1 MVRLMLTGYVLIA
14 IAAAFFIGQNV
25 TAYPEGILWDCPY
38 GSAYWFEYDNTES
51 PL

>member
-1 MVRLMLTGYVLIA
+1 MIRLMLAGYIALA

-25 TAYPEGILWDCPY
+25 TVYPEGILWDCPY
-38 GSAYWFEYDNTES
+38 GSAYWYEYDNTES